1 MVIIRQ
7 QEGLLLS
14 SSIRHRLLA
23 MPTARCANALHL
35 LPDGIVN
42 SLAVHLHPATLR
54 VESSAAFLISIV
66 GIVQNQVSDCE

>member
-1 MVIIRQ
+1 MVIIIQ
-7 QEGLLLS
+7 QNGLLLS

-42 SLAVHLHPATLR
+42 SLAVHLHPATLFALACR
-54 VESSAAFLISIV
+54 RHWVESSAAFLINTI
-66 GIVQNQVSDCE
+66 